1 MIRINGTIEL
11 RRMID
16 ALMQKSLVEM
26 VRASRTEEGCLD
38 YSFARH
44 SADPDTPALFE
55 RAALDAHGQSAHI
68 AEFQKI
74 MAVNPP
80 ASRDLR
86 VYEIDEGQ

>member
-38 YSFARH
+38 YSFARDP
-44 SADPDTPALFE
+44 ADPDTPVLFE
-55 RAALDAHGQSAHI
+55 R
-68 AEFQKI
+68 
-74 MAVNPP
+74 
-80 ASRDLR
+80 
-86 VYEIDEGQ
+86 